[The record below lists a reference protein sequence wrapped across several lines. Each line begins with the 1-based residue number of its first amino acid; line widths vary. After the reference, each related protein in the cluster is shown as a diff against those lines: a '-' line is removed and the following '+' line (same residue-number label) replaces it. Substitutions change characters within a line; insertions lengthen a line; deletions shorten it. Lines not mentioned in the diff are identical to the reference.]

1 MAEGFHSIQFPAEN
15 ERLHTQQIITAK
27 SNGVIRQSREAHT
40 AQKRQSNVPQTSSD
54 RQLPIKQAGEG
65 AFGKDSGF
73 SDKGRGKS
81 IKNAGRRDKSAGSSG

>member
-27 SNGVIRQSREAHT
+27 SNGVIRQSREAYT

-65 AFGKDSGF
+65 FRERQRLF
-73 SDKGRGKS
+73 
-81 IKNAGRRDKSAGSSG
+81 